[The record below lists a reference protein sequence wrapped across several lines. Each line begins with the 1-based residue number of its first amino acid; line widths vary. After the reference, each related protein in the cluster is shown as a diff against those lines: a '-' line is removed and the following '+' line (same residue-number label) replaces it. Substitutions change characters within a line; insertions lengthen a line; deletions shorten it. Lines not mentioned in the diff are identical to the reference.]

1 MRKIILCSVV
11 VMVFFFAVQPVFA
24 ANPLTKLGRGLTNI
38 VFSPFEYFTNIQ
50 KAADRRGAVSGAFE
64 GLLAGTYYMVGRIL
78 AGAYDVVTFPV
89 PAPKDYA
96 AIMKPDTVFDA
107 AAEA

>member
-1 MRKIILCSVV
+1 MRKSLLSCFLAIS
-11 VMVFFFAVQPVFA
+11 FFMTTQPAFA

-50 KAADRRGAVSGAFE
+50 KAGDRRGLASGIFE
-64 GLLAGTYYMVGRIL
+64 GFLAGTYYMVGRIL
-78 AGAYDVVTFPV
+78 TGAYDVVTFPI
-89 PAPKDYA
+89 PAPEGYEA
-96 AIMKPDTVFDA
+96 VMKPDTVFDA